1 MEGSRHFQVGSFII
15 CQNRLYYII
24 LTSDAEHPLLTGTM
38 PQVVPAVCREGDI
51 MIHTLIPE
59 GYVSIA
65 AFAGILFAFL
75 TTIIAISKLGGYLPK
90 DAGRDFAHDGKLS
103 AGKPRGAGSIFV
115 LAFVV
120 AAVLFVPYRTE
131 NAIYLVLIIIC
142 MMTGFLDDASKSPWG
157 EYKKGFLDLCVAAL
171 VAITFLHYNAS
182 VVELAMFGVKFTMP
196 PVVFALLTVVLVWTS
211 VNVTNCSD
219 GVDGLSG
226 TLTIITIMTI
236 YFIDQIKDLAGDFSF
251 MILLFAV
258 CILGYLWYNATPSR
272 LMMGDAGSRAMG
284 LFISI
289 AILKTGCP
297 FLYIPVALVLIL
309 DGGLGLLKVSLI
321 RFLKIH
327 ILNHVRTP
335 LHDHVR
341 KVLGWSNTQTVFRF
355 AIIQIILSA
364 AVIYGVM

>member
-1 MEGSRHFQVGSFII
+1 MKHK
-15 CQNRLYYII
+15 
-24 LTSDAEHPLLTGTM
+24 
-38 PQVVPAVCREGDI
+38 
-51 MIHTLIPE
+51 LIPE
-59 GYVSIA
+59 EYASFA
-65 AFAGILFAFL
+65 AFVGILFAFL
-75 TTIIAISKLGGYLPK
+75 ATITAIAKLSRYLPK

-103 AGKPRGAGSIFV
+103 AGKPRGAGIIFV

-120 AAVLFVPYRTE
+120 AALLFVPYSTE
-131 NAIYLVLIIIC
+131 NAIYLVLMVIC

-171 VAITFLHYNAS
+171 VAITFLHYNS
-182 VVELAMFGVKFTMP
+182 STVELAMFGVKFTMP
-196 PVVFALLTVVLVWTS
+196 PVVFALLTVVLVWAS

-226 TLTIITIMTI
+226 TLTIITLMTI
-236 YFIDQIKDLAGDFSF
+236 YVIDQIKAVPGEFSF
-251 MILLFAV
+251 SILLFAV

-272 LMMGDAGSRAMG
+272 LLMGDAGSRAMG

-327 ILNHVRTP
+327 ILSNVRTP

-341 KVLGWSNTQTVFRF
+341 KVWNWSNTQTVFRF
-355 AIIQIILSA
+355 AIIQIILAA
-364 AVIYGVM
+364 AVIYAIR